1 MKTYR
6 VTSYLPALSIT
17 VPIFHD
23 RTPITD
29 QMQKA
34 MKLLAIT
41 LEDEKN
47 AEQLLNNLLSMVILI
62 RLQADNYIRDFEDLI
77 SGEKI
82 PRGLL
87 RVIKKK
93 LSENSIFREKDLMN
107 VVLKLFKKGES
118 SFEVLGSGKCFE
130 VEIITKKIIVIPN
143 VRKGCLKKVGAG
155 LQDKMEDTFLGNT
168 ANTVDLEI
176 EGKKFSILQLPV
188 GKVVDKQRHI
198 VVLENDSLMYTGR
211 DMISTV
217 NCTDQRGEHRVNI
230 RTGTQ
235 INLRY

>member
-1 MKTYR
+1 
-6 VTSYLPALSIT
+6 
-17 VPIFHD
+17 
-23 RTPITD
+23 
-29 QMQKA
+29 

-41 LEDEKN
+41 LEDEEH
-47 AEQLLNNLLSMVILI
+47 AEQLLNNLLSMVIMI
-62 RLQADNYIRDFEDLI
+62 RLQADKYIRDFEDLI
-77 SGEKI
+77 AGEKI

-93 LSENSIFREKDLMN
+93 ISENSVFQEKDLMN
-107 VVLKLFKKGES
+107 VVLKLVKKGDS
-118 SFEVLGSGKCFE
+118 SFKVVGSGKCVE
-130 VEIITKKIIVIPN
+130 VEIITKKTIVIPN

-155 LQDKMEDTFLGNT
+155 LQDNMEDTFLGNT

-198 VVLENDSLMYTGR
+198 LVLENDRLMYIGR
-211 DMISTV
+211 DMLSTV
-217 NCTDQRGEHRVNI
+217 NCSDQRREHQVNI
-230 RTGTQ
+230 QTGMQ